1 MNYILNIYSF
11 GKFFFLLYLSLVC
24 IYTIFHFNYSNTKV
38 CICTIGKNEN
48 KYIREFVEYYKKFG
62 IDKIFLYDNNDNDGE
77 NFDIV
82 LDDYIKSGFVE
93 IINYRGKE
101 KIQYSAFNHCYRG
114 NNHSYDWLIF
124 YDLDE
129 FIHLSHYSNVKNF
142 LDKPTLKN
150 CNIIYLYNVLHT
162 DNNQIYYY
170 NKSLF
175 ERFPNFTTEYPNILG
190 ITKIIMRGNLS
201 DITFNNPH
209 VIPNKYQCN
218 GIGKIINLTNKE
230 IYNKRYYY
238 NHFYFKSSEE
248 YFNKLKRGGIT
259 SGKKVFVPNLFEFY
273 FSVNKLT
280 KEKIDYFEKMSGLN
294 LTEYRARLIK

>member
-1 MNYILNIYSF
+1 M
-11 GKFFFLLYLSLVC
+11 
-24 IYTIFHFNYSNTKV
+24 
-38 CICTIGKNEN
+38 
-48 KYIREFVEYYKKFG
+48 
-62 IDKIFLYDNNDNDGE
+62 
-77 NFDIV
+77 
-82 LDDYIKSGFVE
+82 
-93 IINYRGKE
+93 
-101 KIQYSAFNHCYRG
+101 
-114 NNHSYDWLIF
+114 
-124 YDLDE
+124 
-129 FIHLSHYSNVKNF
+129 
-142 LDKPTLKN
+142 
-150 CNIIYLYNVLHT
+150 YNVLHT

-280 KEKIDYFEKMSGLN
+280 KEKIDYFEKMSVN
-294 LTEYRARLIK
+294 LIFPKNKNEYL